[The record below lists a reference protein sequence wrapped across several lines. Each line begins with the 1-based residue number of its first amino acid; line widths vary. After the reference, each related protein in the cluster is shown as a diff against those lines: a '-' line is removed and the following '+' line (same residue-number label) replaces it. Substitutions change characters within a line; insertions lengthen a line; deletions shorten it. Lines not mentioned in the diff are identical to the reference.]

1 MQSWPTWRFLV
12 PFAVI
17 YLCVAVFV
25 LGRGG
30 PDQVA
35 AMYFFQ
41 LAAPW
46 LAFGACVRRLS
57 ISAPR
62 MRLSWGLLSLAL
74 LLWCIGMSLAA
85 WDDLAHVNPTT
96 TVAGYSDLAYY
107 LYGFPILLAIASPT
121 REELRSLFIWL
132 EITQVIVTAILVFV
146 TFFQVLPF
154 MHQQYDPIPIA
165 AMIRAYDVENIFLAS
180 GATIRFLS
188 LAERTHRRHFFMLLA
203 SFLWTYALFAGIYN
217 HLFVALQNNMGAYN
231 ALSSVPFL
239 VLLIFAFITNREYVD
254 SVPVDL
260 LDRPVA
266 LFIENSSP
274 IFYTVALFLLAIMQ
288 IRRHFY
294 LGVSTLAL
302 ALVIY
307 AIRAI
312 MLQSRFMRSERSLR
326 EARNWLE
333 AMSLQDS
340 LTGIANRRH
349 FDNTLQSEWARGV
362 RTRLPLSLLMMD
374 IDHFKALNDTCGHL
388 AGDRCLVEIAAAL
401 RELVPRKG
409 DLLARYGGEEFAV
422 ILTATDSEGA
432 QLLAERIRS
441 AITEIN
447 VADLNATPRTI
458 TLSIGVATVTWPS
471 ELTPQDLIDEADR
484 ALYQAKRSGRN
495 RVQVF
500 A

>member
-1 MQSWPTWRFLV
+1 M
-12 PFAVI
+12 
-17 YLCVAVFV
+17 
-25 LGRGG
+25 
-30 PDQVA
+30 A

-203 SFLWTYALFAGIYN
+203 SFL
-217 HLFVALQNNMGAYN
+217 
-231 ALSSVPFL
+231 
-239 VLLIFAFITNREYVD
+239 
-254 SVPVDL
+254 
-260 LDRPVA
+260 
-266 LFIENSSP
+266 
-274 IFYTVALFLLAIMQ
+274 
-288 IRRHFY
+288 
-294 LGVSTLAL
+294 
-302 ALVIY
+302 
-307 AIRAI
+307 
-312 MLQSRFMRSERSLR
+312 
-326 EARNWLE
+326 
-333 AMSLQDS
+333 
-340 LTGIANRRH
+340 
-349 FDNTLQSEWARGV
+349 
-362 RTRLPLSLLMMD
+362 
-374 IDHFKALNDTCGHL
+374 
-388 AGDRCLVEIAAAL
+388 
-401 RELVPRKG
+401 
-409 DLLARYGGEEFAV
+409 
-422 ILTATDSEGA
+422 
-432 QLLAERIRS
+432 
-441 AITEIN
+441 
-447 VADLNATPRTI
+447 
-458 TLSIGVATVTWPS
+458 
-471 ELTPQDLIDEADR
+471 
-484 ALYQAKRSGRN
+484 
-495 RVQVF
+495 
-500 A
+500 